1 MTRNLKI
8 KEMWVKQQREGKHH
22 EVTEMGSNW
31 RQNALIDQA
40 SIFILFTQLQTCMHI
55 YIYNTHKEVHLLSSS
70 CLLIPLIHPD
80 VLTHP
85 HLQHKSPATPSN
97 THTGLNVPHKRRQ
110 VNYITQ
116 RQFVSEPL
124 TLIFDLVTGEQ
135 SVCEAGS
142 RGIISWVIN
151 HKAWYL
157 S

>member
-1 MTRNLKI
+1 MKSLR
-8 KEMWVKQQREGKHH
+8 W
-22 EVTEMGSNW
+22 
-31 RQNALIDQA
+31 DQIEDRLHS
-40 SIFILFTQLQTCMHI
+40 SIRPQYLYFSHNYRHACT

-151 HKAWYL
+151 HKA
-157 S
+157 